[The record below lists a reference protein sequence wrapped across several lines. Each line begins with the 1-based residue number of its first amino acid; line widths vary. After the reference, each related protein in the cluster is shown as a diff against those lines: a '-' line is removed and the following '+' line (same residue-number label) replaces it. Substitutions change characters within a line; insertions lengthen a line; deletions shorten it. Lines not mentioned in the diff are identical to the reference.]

1 MFSAPLSAYH
11 AGAAL
16 AAFKK
21 VEQSPELVEKLHK
34 NVDYFRDQIEKI
46 AWCKDMNPLMRAEV
60 YGTRG

>member
-21 VEQSPELVEKLHK
+21 VEENPEIVERLHN
-34 NVDYFRDQIEKI
+34 NVDYFRE
-46 AWCKDMNPLMRAEV
+46 
-60 YGTRG
+60 